1 MDQTQ
6 TDWTKRPL
14 AVSPAEAAQMLGLGR
29 TKFYELMGANEI
41 ASMKIGTRRL
51 IRVAVLEA
59 WLKAQE
65 APEDASP

>member
-1 MDQTQ
+1 MD
-6 TDWTKRPL
+6 TDQARRGPL

-51 IRVAVLEA
+51 IRVSALED
-59 WLKAQE
+59 WLAAQE
-65 APEDASP
+65 AGEGAAP